1 MVICLATGEPSLC
14 VSVAVPLAI
23 RQALA
28 SARKDSDSSAD
39 SWVAFGKYLSNL
51 KTLTLF
57 KLSFYKILD
66 GPTTVAATLG
76 YSLPNYTQYKL
87 N

>member
-1 MVICLATGEPSLC
+1 MSF
-14 VSVAVPLAI
+14 AVPLAI
-23 RQALA
+23 REALV

-39 SWVAFGKYLSNL
+39 PWVAFGKYHSVR

-57 KLSFYKILD
+57 TLSCYKIPD